1 MSLLS
6 QFIEDGEMAVLEN
19 RFGPTLARDYFGA
32 RELNLMLPELFNSA
46 DRFWETMI
54 AEQGLDISTPTS
66 AGKLREYVGPDPLLF
81 RGQSNYSHGIS
92 ASLHRFVQMEHD
104 GEITEQKLSEVESAI
119 LEEARIRGLKKD
131 VSPGELLMIL
141 QHHHAP
147 TRLLD
152 VSTSPLEALYFAVER
167 NDTVDGRL
175 FIIRLRNSTGMTL
188 SNTSELPW
196 TEYQR
201 GKMTSS
207 SEWTQTVR
215 VIEERPLDPRMIAQR
230 GRFLVGGLTKA
241 YANLNMWHGAD
252 QLRVSERTAISMLCI
267 NFPKVA
273 LSVMNSRSSRWPA
286 IAWTVRIPSEW
297 KSVLR
302 KKLDEIGINH
312 DSIYPDLN
320 NIQWRAEQAARL
332 FLNRK

>member
-1 MSLLS
+1 
-6 QFIEDGEMAVLEN
+6 MAVLEN

-207 SEWTQTVR
+207 SE
-215 VIEERPLDPRMIAQR
+215 
-230 GRFLVGGLTKA
+230 
-241 YANLNMWHGAD
+241 
-252 QLRVSERTAISMLCI
+252 
-267 NFPKVA
+267 
-273 LSVMNSRSSRWPA
+273 
-286 IAWTVRIPSEW
+286 
-297 KSVLR
+297 
-302 KKLDEIGINH
+302 
-312 DSIYPDLN
+312 
-320 NIQWRAEQAARL
+320 
-332 FLNRK
+332 